1 VTKADTI
8 ATLAGRP
15 ALLEVR
21 GLSKSFGVV
30 TANSNVDLTVV
41 EGEIHAL
48 LGENGAG
55 KSTLVKILYGLLE
68 PNAGTILWRGREVA
82 LRAPADAQALGIGMV
97 FQHFSLF
104 EALTVAENIALALP
118 SGSSVRAVARQV
130 RSISQDYGLP
140 LDPNRYVH
148 SLSVGERQRIEIVRC
163 LMQDPRL
170 LIMDEPTAVLTP
182 QEADRL
188 FETLER
194 LAGEGRAILY
204 ISHRLEE
211 VKRICS
217 TATILRR
224 GSVVATC
231 DPRLETAASLARM
244 MVGSDVREVKPAR
257 EHPLGPVRLEV
268 RDLTVEPE
276 DPLGTTLHG
285 ISFSVRG
292 GEVLGIA
299 GVAGNGQEELF
310 RALAGIVTVDR
321 PDSVT
326 IDGTPVGHRG
336 ISARRRLGAAFSPEE
351 RIGEAAVARFALSD
365 NVVLSGHATQP
376 VVRHG
381 LVDRGRARAISGEV
395 IRRFDVRVGAPDPLA
410 GSLSGGNLQKFVVGR
425 EMLRKPGVLVLS
437 QPTWGVDAG
446 ATAAIRQAI
455 LDLAAAG
462 SAVVVITQDL
472 DELFQIADRIAAISR
487 GRLSAVHPAAEMTME
502 RIGLLMAGVHGDDAA
517 GQASDAA

>member
-1 VTKADTI
+1 
-8 ATLAGRP
+8 
-15 ALLEVR
+15 
-21 GLSKSFGVV
+21 
-30 TANSNVDLTVV
+30 
-41 EGEIHAL
+41 
-48 LGENGAG
+48 
-55 KSTLVKILYGLLE
+55 
-68 PNAGTILWRGREVA
+68 
-82 LRAPADAQALGIGMV
+82 M
-97 FQHFSLF
+97 
-104 EALTVAENIALALP
+104 
-118 SGSSVRAVARQV
+118 
-130 RSISQDYGLP
+130 SI
-140 LDPNRYVH
+140 
-148 SLSVGERQRIEIVRC
+148 
-163 LMQDPRL
+163 L

-194 LAGEGRAILY
+194 LAGEGCAILY

-231 DPRLETAASLARM
+231 DPRRETASSLARM
-244 MVGSDVREVKPAR
+244 MVGSEVKEVKPAG
-257 EHPLGPVRLEV
+257 EHPLGPVRLDV
-268 RDLTVEPE
+268 RDLSIEPE
-276 DPLGTTLHG
+276 DPLGTALRS

-292 GEVLGIA
+292 GEILGIA

-321 PDSVT
+321 PESVT

-365 NVVLSGHATQP
+365 NVVLSGHATQA

-381 LVDRGRARAISGEV
+381 LLDRGRARTISGEV

-425 EMLRKPGVLVLS
+425 EMLREPGVLILS

-446 ATAAIRQAI
+446 AASAIRQAI

-472 DELFQIADRIAAISR
+472 DELFQIADRIAAISH

-502 RIGLLMAGVHGDDAA
+502 RIGLLMGGVHGEDAA
-517 GQASDAA
+517 GRASDAA